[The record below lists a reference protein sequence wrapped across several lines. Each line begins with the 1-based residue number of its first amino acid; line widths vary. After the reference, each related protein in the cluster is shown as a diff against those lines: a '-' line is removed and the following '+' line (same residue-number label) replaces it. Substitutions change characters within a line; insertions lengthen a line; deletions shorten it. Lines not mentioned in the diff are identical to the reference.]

1 MKIAICEYGAKVGTA
16 GDRLSIFNGEEEKTF
31 CADAVSELILGS
43 HCSVT
48 TAAIAMCMNNG
59 IELYIQ
65 DRFGEPCA
73 VFSPFVQGC
82 APNIKRKQLYLQNSV
97 FGVELS
103 KEFLQIKLRNRA
115 KHLRALVQNRRDERR
130 KAINEAIDKISDYTS
145 LIGELQGNSM
155 EDVRGTLQA
164 YEGNAGRI
172 YFSTINDLLIPAYQF
187 HGRSGNPSRDGYNA
201 MLNYAYGILYNKV
214 YRYCCTARMDPY
226 IGIMHVDS
234 YNKPTFSF
242 DLTEM
247 FRVYAERSVFRL
259 FSRRMVNEEH
269 FDIDEEQNI
278 YYLNKNGKTLL
289 VPEFYKEMEK
299 RSYYNGRRLSG
310 EQQMQQKILEI
321 SQRIEAMP
329 L

>member
-1 MKIAICEYGAKVGTA
+1 MKIAVCEYGARVATT

-31 CADAVSELILGS
+31 CVDAVSELILGT

-48 TAAIAMCMNNG
+48 TAAIAMCMKHG
-59 IELYIQ
+59 IDLYIG

-73 VFSPFVQGC
+73 VFSPFAQGC

-103 KEFLQIKLRNRA
+103 KEFLRIKLENRA
-115 KHLRALVQNRRDERR
+115 KHLRSLAQNRRDERR
-130 KAINEAIDKISDYTS
+130 SMLHEAISKISDYS
-145 LIGELQGNSM
+145 ALIGALQGDSM
-155 EDVRGTLQA
+155 ADVRGTLQA
-164 YEGNAGRI
+164 YEGNAGKV
-172 YFSTINDLLIPAYQF
+172 YFAAINELLIPAYRF
-187 HGRSGNPSRDGYNA
+187 HGRSGNPSRDAYNA
-201 MLNYAYGILYNKV
+201 MLNYAYGILYHKV
-214 YRYCCTARMDPY
+214 YRYCSTARMDPY

-247 FRVYAERSVFRL
+247 FRFYAERSVFRL
-259 FSRRMVNEEH
+259 FSRRIVKAEH
-269 FDIDEEQNI
+269 FDIEEDQSI
-278 YYLNKNGKTLL
+278 YYLNKDGKALL
-289 VPEFYKEMEK
+289 IPEFYKEMEK
-299 RSYYNGRRLSG
+299 RSNYRGRRLSG

-329 L
+329 F